1 MIAQDGGAKAG
12 ALYQVLRSSGP
23 LSSLTKADYAQLL
36 RGIASTEHRLV
47 EQAPDGTIMLG
58 EQGERLTASRD
69 FYAIFSTDDEWRLV
83 SAGRTL
89 GTIPISNPV
98 GVGVVIAFAGRRW
111 RIEAVD
117 DRSKVL
123 EVVHHRSGKIP
134 KFDNVMNEPVHDR
147 LSAEMRAVL
156 QDTSVPGFLDGEAKG
171 YLSEGRAAYRF
182 FQLMGWTALPR
193 RPKLCV

>member
-1 MIAQDGGAKAG
+1 
-12 ALYQVLRSSGP
+12 
-23 LSSLTKADYAQLL
+23 
-36 RGIASTEHRLV
+36 
-47 EQAPDGTIMLG
+47 MLG

-111 RIEAVD
+111 RTETVD
-117 DRSKVL
+117 DRGKVL

-147 LSAEMRAVL
+147 LSAEVKAVL
-156 QDTSVPGFLDGEAKG
+156 EDMSNPVSSTLRRTAICRREGLPFASWGSVPGAWSRPERTRTFSRGM
-171 YLSEGRAAYRF
+171 AAI
-182 FQLMGWTALPR
+182 
-193 RPKLCV
+193 